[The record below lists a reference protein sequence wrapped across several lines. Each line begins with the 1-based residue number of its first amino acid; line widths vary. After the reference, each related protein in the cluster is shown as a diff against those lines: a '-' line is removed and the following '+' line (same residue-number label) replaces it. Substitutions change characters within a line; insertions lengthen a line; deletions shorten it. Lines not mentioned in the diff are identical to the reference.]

1 MKNLGDILKKKVKLK
16 LVKENINLLDFET
29 QSKEN
34 KKTIT
39 FSYDNTKYFIK
50 ILDEVILFKRENNDF
65 IHSFEFILN
74 KKSTSTYLIK
84 ENNYYLDVEIFTNK
98 ILITEDTIEIVYIV
112 IDSKEEI
119 KLILKRW

>member
-65 IHSFEFILN
+65 IHIFKFILN

-98 ILITEDTIEIVYIV
+98 ILITEDTIEIVYIF